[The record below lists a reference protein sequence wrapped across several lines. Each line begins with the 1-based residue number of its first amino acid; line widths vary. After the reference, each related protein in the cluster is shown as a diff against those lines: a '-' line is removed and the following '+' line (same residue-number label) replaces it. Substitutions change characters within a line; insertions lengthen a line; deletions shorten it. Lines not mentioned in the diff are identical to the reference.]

1 MAIFAVSPGPH
12 VFTVTVNSANPFL
25 VMCVHYGLINLP
37 GYHYP
42 PWLQIRFHRR
52 GTDPRI
58 IIIALLLTT
67 TSSGSPINCAFN
79 VAHLIAI

>member
-1 MAIFAVSPGPH
+1 MVS
-12 VFTVTVNSANPFL
+12 
-25 VMCVHYGLINLP
+25 LI
-37 GYHYP
+37 YRATTTP

-67 TSSGSPINCAFN
+67 TSSGSQINCAFN